1 MGFHLPREEMI
12 MWPLLWGFDLRGPL
26 PNRHEWQ
33 QARTVLERGDRFPPP
48 PKVIYTKTNK
58 RFKRCRRK
66 QAR

>member
-1 MGFHLPREEMI
+1 